1 MKEGK
6 IDAELEHFL
15 KSKVI
20 NREES
25 KENELFDLFQGHVP
39 REETLQ
45 SSCPQKSIPVLRA
58 EIKKEIAKIIEKK
71 TLSHFTATL
80 QTRSKLQTEHFY
92 KPDVDLNLYINNL
105 KTSLEKVLA
114 LQAVKEKY
122 VGMLSKSYQEIWKK
136 AQHLFTQ
143 SRYSGVVQHESTFPS
158 RQSLFTGLERIDDA
172 SLYFD
177 EKREYQ
183 EKYGF
188 SSRPA
193 IISKKGQVGPG
204 FYGFLNPFPQ
214 KSQQNI
220 YIDES
225 INAASPD
232 MVNRY
237 VCFFQ
242 DNHLNL
248 DNMRSRLHVASQ
260 KFLENLVCNLF
271 INPELHS
278 EIDPTNFLSTFVY
291 LAGNPLNE
299 LRILDILLTFAAF
312 DSSNT
317 KARDVFNE
325 YFSTKLEAKDFEK
338 SRESFLIFVG
348 RILERYLKLTVTKR
362 NGAEIDHFEELVE
375 KAYSELGVQ
384 HFKSRLPCQSDK
396 RVGKDNY
403 LESYLEVILRSGHL
417 NQKMEGFARLY
428 LNLTYKKLSSDYFAG
443 HQRMGGKILDLVKL
457 MACIDL
463 NSGVAQKL
471 RGIIADCLQDN
482 QIFINF
488 LKLVQQEAD
497 PLFLQITS
505 LISVVQKLHSL
516 TKTLPVYDK
525 KLFEESIKEINDNM
539 SLRQNQLIVKLIFDQ
554 LFNVLEEMRYLKE
567 KNLIDENAVA
577 FTKIQDLV
585 AGVLDSNNL
594 KKLFYLLTHMIILLE
609 KMRQADPNI
618 VLQAKH
624 SLHHVFELTLNVCRT
639 VRMQKDMSE
648 EIDQIEFKAS
658 TSLLMQKPFQR
669 VTSRIEE
676 EPQRIRSAGLDQ
688 NFSDLERAEDIKYDE
703 LFMKLSTKAKQ
714 LLQVVISEEYE
725 VGSKNSLYVQF
736 PWLMSFERKRD
747 ELYRQ
752 LQSKHS
758 YSDIRITS
766 N

>member
-1 MKEGK
+1 
-6 IDAELEHFL
+6 
-15 KSKVI
+15 
-20 NREES
+20 
-25 KENELFDLFQGHVP
+25 
-39 REETLQ
+39 
-45 SSCPQKSIPVLRA
+45 
-58 EIKKEIAKIIEKK
+58 
-71 TLSHFTATL
+71 
-80 QTRSKLQTEHFY
+80 
-92 KPDVDLNLYINNL
+92 
-105 KTSLEKVLA
+105 
-114 LQAVKEKY
+114 
-122 VGMLSKSYQEIWKK
+122 
-136 AQHLFTQ
+136 
-143 SRYSGVVQHESTFPS
+143 
-158 RQSLFTGLERIDDA
+158 
-172 SLYFD
+172 
-177 EKREYQ
+177 
-183 EKYGF
+183 
-188 SSRPA
+188 
-193 IISKKGQVGPG
+193 
-204 FYGFLNPFPQ
+204 
-214 KSQQNI
+214 
-220 YIDES
+220 
-225 INAASPD
+225 
-232 MVNRY
+232 
-237 VCFFQ
+237 
-242 DNHLNL
+242 
-248 DNMRSRLHVASQ
+248 
-260 KFLENLVCNLF
+260 
-271 INPELHS
+271 
-278 EIDPTNFLSTFVY
+278 
-291 LAGNPLNE
+291 
-299 LRILDILLTFAAF
+299 
-312 DSSNT
+312 
-317 KARDVFNE
+317 
-325 YFSTKLEAKDFEK
+325 
-338 SRESFLIFVG
+338 
-348 RILERYLKLTVTKR
+348 
-362 NGAEIDHFEELVE
+362 
-375 KAYSELGVQ
+375 
-384 HFKSRLPCQSDK
+384 
-396 RVGKDNY
+396 
-403 LESYLEVILRSGHL
+403 
-417 NQKMEGFARLY
+417 
-428 LNLTYKKLSSDYFAG
+428 
-443 HQRMGGKILDLVKL
+443 MGGKILDLVKL

-648 EIDQIEFKAS
+648 EIDQIEFTAS